1 MSQVATISFTTHSR
15 HLNYGA
21 VLHGWA
27 FQQVLK
33 RMGCESVVIDYLPR
47 SLKIGR
53 AHV

>member
-1 MSQVATISFTTHSR
+1 MPNVAVVSYITHSR

-21 VLHGWA
+21 TLHGWA

-47 SLKIGR
+47 SLKNHR
-53 AHV
+53 FK